1 MSEKFTA
8 RLFKNPIFQ
17 SAFRMPI
24 KDLYPLSL
32 AIPSSE
38 VPMLQTQTLPMS
50 FAHPVNVVPLE
61 EVLSSYE
68 APFQAAVREALVWE
82 GFEFTKGGLPNL
94 QLAREIL
101 TSIRWV
107 GESGYDHSWNSFRKF
122 LEWADHQGVL
132 VNLESESPVGLRD

>member
-1 MSEKFTA
+1 
-8 RLFKNPIFQ
+8 
-17 SAFRMPI
+17 
-24 KDLYPLSL
+24 
-32 AIPSSE
+32 
-38 VPMLQTQTLPMS
+38 MLQTQTLPMS